1 MLSLVLFLV
10 LAAAVSYFVALP
22 LLSPHKSQF
31 KADSNH
37 KANDLVERKEAIY
50 AAIKEIEFDYQMGKL
65 SEADFKELRQQYKD
79 EAIGLLGKIDQVQ
92 EKAVKAKDVHATKKP
107 KGGAQPGV
115 KFCWLCGTS
124 VTKGDAFCVSCGNK
138 IE

>member
-1 MLSLVLFLV
+1 MLSLILFLV
-10 LAAAVSYFVALP
+10 LAVAISYFVALP
-22 LLSPHKSQF
+22 LMSTHKSQF

-65 SEADFKELRQQYKD
+65 SETDFKELRQQYKD

-92 EKAVKAKDVHATKKP
+92 EKAVKAKDVYATKKP
-107 KGGAQPGV
+107 INSTGPGV
-115 KFCWLCGTS
+115 NFCWLCGTS

-138 IE
+138 LE